1 MKKLKDILSHISY
14 KKIIGDSN
22 IEVTG
27 IQYDS
32 RKIKLGDTFVAIKG
46 TLADGHQFVHKAVD
60 AGAKIIVA
68 EKSFEFAKEITQ
80 IIVADTHQALAELS
94 AAYYDFPSKKLSLVG
109 VTGTNGKTTIATLLY
124 NLFKG
129 LGFKSGLLST
139 VKILVDT
146 KEFSATHTT
155 PDPLIINNYLHQ
167 MVQEGVQ
174 YVFMEVSSHG
184 IAQKRIH
191 ALDFDG
197 AIFTN
202 LTHDHLDYHKTF
214 IEYRDVKKQFF
225 DLLKSDAFALVNADD
240 RNGTLML
247 QNTQAHKYTYA
258 LKNPADFKAKIL
270 EQNFTGMLLQIDQKE
285 VWVQLIGTFNAYNIL
300 AVYASAVLLGQDQ
313 FDILKVLSQ
322 LRSVDGRFEIILSSE
337 GKIAIVDYAHT
348 PDALKNVL
356 KTINAIRPKNTERL
370 ITIVGA
376 GGNRDKTKRPEMAK
390 VAVKNSDQVIFTSD
404 NPRDENPDQI
414 IDDMEAGVPGEHYKK
429 TLRITDRKQAIKA
442 AVQFANSGDIIL
454 IAGKGHEN
462 YQIVKGVKSHFDDRE
477 EVKRAFESNQVS

>member
-1 MKKLKDILSHISY
+1 VKKLKDILSHISY

>member
-80 IIVADTHQALAELS
+80 IIVADTHQALAELA